1 MTRRI
6 LIEAAILVGALAL
19 LAAGAMWV
27 LSKELP

>member
-6 LIEAAILVGALAL
+6 LIEAAVLMAGLAALAAL
-19 LAAGAMWV
+19 GMWV